1 MDSVNRV
8 GKLSEVIV
16 KMSVEKSYLKDF
28 KKGEKTVS
36 PGRTV
41 TEADIVMFAGIS
53 GDWSELH
60 TNEEYM
66 KNSPFGKRIAHGMLT
81 LSIASGLALQMRGR
95 PPVDVLAFL
104 GMDNVRLLAPVFIGD
119 TIRVESEVTEA
130 RQSKSRLDAGI
141 LKFKNTVKNQRN
153 EAVATW
159 ETALM
164 VNTRSKAHSL

>member
-8 GKLSEVIV
+8 RKLSEVIV

-95 PPVDVLAFL
+95 PPIDVLAFL
-104 GMDNVRLLAPVFIGD
+104 GMDNVRLIAPVFIGD
-119 TIRVESEVTEA
+119 TIRVESEVTET
-130 RQSKSRLDAGI
+130 RQSKSKPEAEI

-164 VNTRSKAHSL
+164 VNTRSKTHPL